1 MNRTNRH
8 IFVLL
13 LAVAGMW
20 ACANRGVGPQGGPKD
35 ETPPKMVKEVPENG
49 AVNYHENR
57 IEITFDE
64 YLQLNDV
71 VNQVLISPP
80 QQRPPEVRAFGKK
93 LTVTFDGELRDS
105 TTYTIDFGEA
115 ICDNNE
121 RNPLKGYT
129 FAFATGPEID
139 TLQMSG
145 IVINAENLN
154 PVANIYAGIHRNLAD
169 SAFEKEPFTRIAR
182 TNDKGEF
189 TIQNIHR
196 GIYRLYALDDIS
208 RDYVYQPGEGLA
220 MHDSLFAPTVR
231 HEGRVDTIFVADTI
245 VAKMDSLQLDT
256 LPHDTLGR
264 YWERI
269 ESKTVPVFEPQD
281 ILLMYFKEDKLR
293 HYFVRCL
300 REQQHCFSL
309 LFSAPQDAMPVI
321 RPLNLADTLRADT
334 LLADSLLTD
343 SLAVDSLPKDSVL
356 AHSIP
361 LPADSLATD
370 SVLLTLAD
378 STATD
383 SIVWTDYAVFQPS
396 LNRDTITVWLTD
408 SMVISRDTIAF
419 TMTYM
424 ASDSILNLYPQTDT
438 VYAVYRAPRLSE
450 KAKAAIDKKKET
462 EIKRLNV
469 RHNASNNFDIYDSLR
484 INSPT
489 PLKYVDLEKIHLSLK
504 KDTTYKPLK
513 ISPFIADSSKMQ
525 IVVPYKWEPE
535 KEYRL
540 ELDSA
545 AFTDVYN
552 ASNDQLESN
561 LKVRSL
567 EDYSTLIVKMEN
579 IDYRARI
586 QLLSE
591 KDVVL
596 RELPVSDEGARFE
609 FLKPTSYY
617 MRLYLDLNGDGKWT
631 TGDWMKHRAPE
642 PVFYFSGK
650 LTLRANW
657 DFEETF
663 NIHAKPLLEQK
674 PAELKT
680 VEGNK
685 KK

>member
-1 MNRTNRH
+1 MNKTNRH
-8 IFVLL
+8 ILVLL
-13 LAVAGMW
+13 LATAGMW

-35 ETPPKMVKEVPENG
+35 ETPPKVVKEVPANG
-49 AVNYHENR
+49 TVNYHDNR
-57 IEITFDE
+57 LEITFDE

-80 QQRPPEVRAFGKK
+80 QQRPPEVRAYGKK

-105 TTYTIDFGEA
+105 TTYTIDFGSA

-121 RNPLKGYT
+121 RNPLQGYT

-231 HEGRVDTIFVADTI
+231 HEGRVDTVFVADTI
-245 VAKMDSLQLDT
+245 VAKMDSLQLDS

-269 ESKTVPVFEPQD
+269 ESKTVPVFEPQN
-281 ILLMYFKEDKLR
+281 ILLLYFKEDKLR
-293 HYFVRCL
+293 HYFVRCQ
-300 REQQHCFSL
+300 RDAQHCFSL
-309 LFSAPQDAMPVI
+309 LFSAPQNSMPI
-321 RPLNLADTLRADT
+321 IKALNSADT
-334 LLADSLLTD
+334 LLQDSMMADRP
-343 SLAVDSLPKDSVL
+343 A
-356 AHSIP
+356 
-361 LPADSLATD
+361 ADSLAMD
-370 SVLLTLAD
+370 SVQLTISD
-378 STATD
+378 SIVLDSVVVSD

-396 LNRDTITVWLTD
+396 VHRDTITVWLTD
-408 SMVISRDTIAF
+408 SVVISRDTIAF

-424 ASDSILNLYPQTDT
+424 ASDSILNLHPQTDT

-450 KAKAAIDKKKET
+450 KAKAAMDKKKET
-462 EIKRLNV
+462 EVRKLNV
-469 RHNASNNFDIYDSLR
+469 RHNAGNTFDIYDSLR
-484 INSPT
+484 IYSPT
-489 PLKYVDLEKIHLSLK
+489 PLKYFDLEKIHLSVK
-504 KDTTYKPLK
+504 KDTTYRPLK
-513 ISPFIADSSKMQ
+513 INPFIADSSKMQ

-540 ELDSA
+540 EVDSA
-545 AFTDVYN
+545 AFTDVYDT
-552 ASNDQLESN
+552 SNDKLETN

-663 NIHAKPLLEQK
+663 DIHAKPLLEQK

>member
-1 MNRTNRH
+1 M
-8 IFVLL
+8 LL
-13 LAVAGMW
+13 LAIAGMW

-35 ETPPKMVKEVPENG
+35 ETPPKMVKEVPING
-49 AVNYHENR
+49 SVNYHGNR

-64 YLQLNDV
+64 YLQLNDI

-80 QQRPPEVRAFGKK
+80 QQRPPEVRAYGKK

-105 TTYTIDFGEA
+105 TTYTIDFGSA

-121 RNPLKGYT
+121 RNPLQGYT
-129 FAFATGPEID
+129 FSFATGPEID

-154 PVANIYAGIHRNLAD
+154 PVANIYAGIHQNLAD

-182 TNDKGEF
+182 TDEKGEF

-231 HEGRVDTIFVADTI
+231 HEGRIDTVFVADTI
-245 VAKMDSLQLDT
+245 VAKMDSLQLDS

-300 REQQHCFSL
+300 REKQHYFSL
-309 LFSAPQDAMPVI
+309 LFSAPQASMPVI
-321 RPLNLADTLRADT
+321 KALNRADAV
-334 LLADSLLTD
+334 LPDSLRID
-343 SLAVDSLPKDSVL
+343 SLRIDSVRIDSVRINSVRIDSVRIDSV
-356 AHSIP
+356 A
-361 LPADSLATD
+361 ADSLAKGSELLTNSDSIVSD
-370 SVLLTLAD
+370 SVV
-378 STATD
+378 TD

-396 LNRDTITVWLTD
+396 AHRDTITVWLTD

-438 VYAVYRAPRLSE
+438 VFAVYRAPRLSE
-450 KAKAAIDKKKET
+450 KVKAAMDKKKEA
-462 EIKRLNV
+462 EIKRLNL
-469 RHNASNNFDIYDSLR
+469 RHNANNTFDIYDSLR
-484 INSPT
+484 IKSPT
-489 PLKYVDLEKIHLSLK
+489 PLKYVDLEKIHLSIK
-504 KDTTYKPLK
+504 KDTTYRPLK
-513 ISPFIADSSKMQ
+513 ISPFIVDSSKMQ

-540 ELDSA
+540 RVDSA
-545 AFTDVYN
+545 AFTDVYE
-552 ASNDQLESN
+552 ASNDKLESN

-567 EDYSTLIVKMEN
+567 EDYSTLIVKMAD

-586 QLLSE
+586 QLLNE

-663 NIHAKPLLEQK
+663 DIHAKPLLEQK
-674 PAELKT
+674 PAELKS

>member
-8 IFVLL
+8 IIVLSIAL
-13 LAVAGMW
+13 AGMW

-35 ETPPKMVKEVPENG
+35 ETPPKVVKEIPENG
-49 AVNYHENR
+49 TVNYHDKR
-57 IEITFDE
+57 IEISFDE

-80 QQRPPEVRAFGKK
+80 QQRPPEVRAVGKK
-93 LTVTFDGELRDS
+93 VTVTFDGELRDS

-139 TLQMSG
+139 TLQISG
-145 IVINAENLN
+145 MVINAENLN

-182 TNDKGEF
+182 TNEKGEF

-196 GIYRLYALDDIS
+196 GLYRLYALDDIS

-220 MHDSLFAPTVR
+220 MHDSLLAPTVR
-231 HEGRVDTIFVADTI
+231 YEGRVDTVFVADSI
-245 VAKMDSLQLDT
+245 VATLDSLQLDS

-264 YWERI
+264 YWERV
-269 ESKTVPVFEPQD
+269 ESKTVPVFEPRD

-293 HYFVRCL
+293 HYFIRCL
-300 REQQHCFSL
+300 REEQHCFKL
-309 LFSAPQDAMPVI
+309 LFSAPQDSMPKI
-321 RPLNLADTLRADT
+321 RPLNVADSLPMDTLRP
-334 LLADSLLTD
+334 DSLLQ
-343 SLAVDSLPKDSVL
+343 DSV
-356 AHSIP
+356 A
-361 LPADSLATD
+361 ADSLAGD
-370 SVLLTLAD
+370 SVALATSD
-378 STATD
+378 PVVLD
-383 SIVWTDYAVFQPS
+383 SIRWTDYAVLQPS
-396 LNRDTITVWLTD
+396 ANLDTITVWLTD
-408 SMVISRDTIAF
+408 STVIRRDTIAF

-438 VYAVYRAPRLSE
+438 VLAVYRAPRLSE
-450 KAKAAIDKKKET
+450 KAKAALDKKKET
-462 EIKRLNV
+462 EVRLLSLRN
-469 RHNASNNFDIYDSLR
+469 NASAGFDIYDSLR
-484 INSPT
+484 ISSPT
-489 PLKYVDLEKIHLSLK
+489 PLRLTDLQKLHLSLK
-504 KDTTYKPLK
+504 KDTVYKPLK
-513 ISPFIADSSKMQ
+513 ISPFVVDSSKMQ
-525 IVVPYKWEPE
+525 IVIPYKWEPE

-540 ELDSA
+540 TIDSA
-545 AFTDVYN
+545 AFTDVYG
-552 ASNDQLESN
+552 ASNDVTEAT

-596 RELPVSDEGARFE
+596 RELPVKDEGARFE
-609 FLKPTSYY
+609 YLKPTTYY

-642 PVFYFSGK
+642 PMFYFSGK

-663 NIHAKPLLEQK
+663 DIHAKPLLEQK
-674 PAELKT
+674 PTELK
-680 VEGNK
+680 VSEGNK